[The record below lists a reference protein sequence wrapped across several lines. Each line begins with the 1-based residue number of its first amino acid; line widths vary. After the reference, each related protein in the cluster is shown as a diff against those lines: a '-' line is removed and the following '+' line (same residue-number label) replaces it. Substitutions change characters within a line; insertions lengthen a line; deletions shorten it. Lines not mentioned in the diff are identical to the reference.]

1 MLERV
6 RRFAAEVS
14 LQDNTRVGRPMGRH
28 RFRGAHFPLF
38 GAGPTEAI
46 ETSVQYDEVRPAKVL
61 SYKQCVAGSEY
72 LMA

>member
-1 MLERV
+1 
-6 RRFAAEVS
+6 
-14 LQDNTRVGRPMGRH
+14 
-28 RFRGAHFPLF
+28 LF